1 MSDTPLISVCMPAYR
16 HEDHVGNAIESIL
29 GQTFGDFELLI
40 NDDCSPDRTFE
51 VIQSFKDPR
60 IHAVRNS
67 HRSGPSITLNSA
79 MRRARGRYLAL
90 CSSDD
95 RWLPEKLA
103 VQLAWLESHPQ
114 TDAVFFRPWLIDSE
128 GRRQPD
134 EAHILGEDFGG
145 ETYGRREWLVRMFF
159 QGNCLCAITPMFRM
173 DAVRDTGEFN
183 PLMLQL
189 QDFDYWV
196 RFLAR
201 HDMRMLP
208 ERLAEYRVA
217 STGASLSSGTV
228 ETFARSA
235 HELCEVLRHYADGEP
250 ADALASLPLQGPTM
264 LPWRPRTPS
273 RAYRLAEHAMHVAVE
288 IEHHSLAHYLFAL
301 DCLKAHA
308 AGPDGMLGAEG
319 ETRLLPLPYFEVT
332 GSSLASNY
340 FLGTERSDVMKRTA
354 MKPDPGA
361 AQAEVP
367 PADTPPGQGWWER
380 LRKGFR

>member
-1 MSDTPLISVCMPAYR
+1 MSDTPLISICMPAYR

-51 VIQSFKDPR
+51 VIRSFKDSR

-95 RWLPEKLA
+95 RWLPDKLA
-103 VQLAWLESHPQ
+103 QQFAWLESHSD
-114 TDAVFFRPWLIDSE
+114 TDAVFFRPWLIDAE

-134 EAHILGEDFGG
+134 EAHILGQDFGG
-145 ETYGRREWLVRMFF
+145 EAFGRRDWLARMFF
-159 QGNCLCAITPMFRM
+159 KGNCLCAITPMFRM
-173 DAVRDTGEFN
+173 TAIHATGEFN

-201 HDMRMLP
+201 HDMKMLP
-208 ERLAEYRVA
+208 ERLAEYRI
-217 STGASLSSGTV
+217 SNPGDSLSAATF
-228 ETFARSA
+228 ETYARSG
-235 HELCEVLRHYADGEP
+235 HELCEVLRHFGQGEP
-250 ADALASLPLQGPTM
+250 AEAIAALPLQGPTM

-273 RAYRLAEHAMHVAVE
+273 QAYRLAEHAMHVAVE
-288 IEHHSLAHYLFAL
+288 TDHYSLGHYLFAL
-301 DCLKAHA
+301 ECLKAHA
-308 AGPDGMLGAEG
+308 EGPDGMAGAEG

-332 GSSLASNY
+332 GSSLARNF
-340 FLGTERSDVMKRTA
+340 FLGNERTGVMERDH
-354 MKPDPGA
+354 MKLESGVARGGA
-361 AQAEVP
+361 R
-367 PADTPPGQGWWER
+367 PADAASGTGWWSR
-380 LRKGFR
+380 LRKGLR

>member
-29 GQTFGDFELLI
+29 AQTCGDFELLI

-51 VIQSFKDPR
+51 VIRSFNDPR
-60 IHAVRNS
+60 IHAVQNS

-95 RWLPEKLA
+95 RWLPDKLA
-103 VQLAWLESHPQ
+103 VQLAWLESHPE
-114 TDAVFFRPWLIDSE
+114 TDAVFFRPWLIDTE
-128 GRRQPD
+128 GRRQAD
-134 EAHILGEDFGG
+134 DAHILGKAFGG
-145 ETYGRREWLVRMFF
+145 EAYGRREWLVHMFYK
-159 QGNCLCAITPMFRM
+159 GNCLCAITPMFRM
-173 DAVRDTGEFN
+173 AAVRDTGEFN

-201 HDMRMLP
+201 HDMKMLP

-217 STGASLSSGTV
+217 SAGASLSTASV

-235 HELCEVLRHYADGEP
+235 HELCEVLRHFGEGEP

-273 RAYRLAEHAMHVAVE
+273 RAYRLAEHAMYVAVE

-308 AGPDGMLGAEG
+308 AGPDGMACAEG
-319 ETRLLPLPYFEVT
+319 ETRLFPLSYFEVT

-340 FLGTERSDVMKRTA
+340 FLGNERSDVMKRNG
-354 MKPDPGA
+354 MKPGVVVDQVETSAGDPPKA
-361 AQAEVP
+361 
-367 PADTPPGQGWWER
+367 GWWQR
-380 LRKGFR
+380 VRKGLR